1 MISATRR
8 RISSMSRR
16 ICHQGCDRLMS
27 SVREYSGQYLTIV
40 SGSVARV
47 TIQGAYFV
55 LLANTL
61 SLADFGLFAGISA
74 AGLIIGTFAGLG
86 FASAAFRT
94 AATKSRLVGRYLAGL
109 YVTFLVSI
117 PLCIACAYLLYDL
130 AFSGRVALSTYLA
143 IAVSDIVL
151 WRLLEVVSQVNNGLG
166 NFFQASMGP
175 LIGSGSRL
183 VAAVIFKL
191 TFTTLDEWALMY
203 LVANGVGTAFY
214 IWAFSPS
221 RRVCFRGV
229 ALLIIGRLRES
240 LLFAFSFF
248 VFYTQSELD
257 KLIAT
262 LLVDGRTA
270 GIYAISMRV
279 LDLTSVPVRGFLLL
293 LVREIMRNGRQ
304 RSKWSA
310 GLLIEAGLAAI
321 SLLGFA
327 LIALVLTEEP
337 TILGHQVAEAASLFM
352 FMPLVPPLKNLQEY
366 HAELFFAW
374 RRMDVRAF
382 TAVLLT
388 VMKAALTV
396 IIFLTARD
404 LRHMGLLFNLSFAV
418 TYVASA
424 TILFLTFYR
433 ARPVAGL
440 IGNVDRLEGAVTRQ
454 RHGSDPCDR
463 KRALSGSR

>member
-1 MISATRR
+1 MTRCQGITNRSKAKSQNARKRRPTPRFPAKSNPISRPLLLTSQAEPL
-8 RISSMSRR
+8 SS
-16 ICHQGCDRLMS
+16 
-27 SVREYSGQYLTIV
+27 
-40 SGSVARV
+40 
-47 TIQGAYFV
+47 
-55 LLANTL
+55 
-61 SLADFGLFAGISA
+61 
-74 AGLIIGTFAGLG
+74 
-86 FASAAFRT
+86 RT
-94 AATKSRLVGRYLAGL
+94 T
-109 YVTFLVSI
+109 
-117 PLCIACAYLLYDL
+117 
-130 AFSGRVALSTYLA
+130 
-143 IAVSDIVL
+143 
-151 WRLLEVVSQVNNGLG
+151 
-166 NFFQASMGP
+166 
-175 LIGSGSRL
+175 
-183 VAAVIFKL
+183 
-191 TFTTLDEWALMY
+191 
-203 LVANGVGTAFY
+203 
-214 IWAFSPS
+214 
-221 RRVCFRGV
+221 
-229 ALLIIGRLRES
+229 
-240 LLFAFSFF
+240 
-248 VFYTQSELD
+248 TQSELD

-279 LDLTSVPVRGFLLL
+279 LDLTSVPVRGFLAL

-366 HAELFFAW
+366 HGELFFAW

-418 TYVASA
+418 TYAASA
-424 TILFLTFYR
+424 AILFLTFYR
-433 ARPVAGL
+433 TRPVAGL
-440 IGNVDRLEGAVTRQ
+440 IGNVDRLDGAVTRQ
-454 RHGSDPCDR
+454 AAPQAARTQCDNRHGSDDPCGR
-463 KRALSGSR
+463 ERALSGSR

>member
-16 ICHQGCDRLMS
+16 IRHEGYDRLMS
-27 SVREYSGQYLTIV
+27 SGRQYLGQYLTIV

-47 TIQGAYFV
+47 TIQGVYFV

-61 SLADFGLFAGISA
+61 SLTDFGLFAGISA
-74 AGLIIGTFAGLG
+74 AGLIIGAFAGLG

-94 AATKSRLVGRYLAGL
+94 AATKSRLVGRYLASL
-109 YVTFLVSI
+109 YVTFLVSM
-117 PLCIACAYLLYDL
+117 PLCIGAAYLLYEF
-130 AFSGRVALSTYLA
+130 AFSGRLALSTYLA
-143 IAVSDIVL
+143 LAVSDIVL

-166 NFFQASMGP
+166 KFFQASLGP
-175 LIGSGSRL
+175 VIGSASRL

-191 TFTTLDEWALMY
+191 TFTSLDEWALMY

-221 RRVCFRGV
+221 RRICFRG
-229 ALLIIGRLRES
+229 ATLLIIGTLRDS

-270 GIYAISMRV
+270 GIYAISMRI
-279 LDLTSVPVRGFLLL
+279 LDLTGIPVRCFVLL
-293 LVREIMRNGRQ
+293 LVREIMRSGRQ
-304 RSKWSA
+304 ISKWGT
-310 GLLIEAGLAAI
+310 GLVIEAGLAAV
-321 SLLGFA
+321 SLVGFA
-327 LIALVLTEEP
+327 VIALVLTAYP
-337 TILGHQVAEAASLFM
+337 TLLGRQVAEAASLFM
-352 FMPLVPPLKNLQEY
+352 FMPLVPPFKYLQEY

-396 IIFLTARD
+396 VIFLIARD
-404 LRHMGLLFNLSFAV
+404 LRHMGVLFNLSFAV
-418 TYVASA
+418 TYVVSA

-433 ARPVAGL
+433 ARSAGNL
-440 IGNVDRLEGAVTRQ
+440 IENAGRLEGAVTQQAR
-454 RHGSDPCDR
+454 
-463 KRALSGSR
+463 

>member
-1 MISATRR
+1 
-8 RISSMSRR
+8 MSRKVR
-16 ICHQGCDRLMS
+16 HDGRDRLMS

-40 SGSVARV
+40 SGSAARV

-61 SLADFGLFAGISA
+61 SLNEFGLFAGISA
-74 AGLIIGTFAGLG
+74 AGIIIGSFAGLG

-94 AATKSRLVGRYLAGL
+94 AATKSILVGRYLAGM
-109 YVTFLVSI
+109 YATFLFST
-117 PLCIACAYLLYDL
+117 PLCIACAYLLYEL
-130 AFSGRVALSTYLA
+130 AFAGRVALSTYLA

-151 WRLLEVVSQVNNGLG
+151 WRLLEAVSQVNNGLG
-166 NFFQASMGP
+166 KFSQASVG
-175 LIGSGSRL
+175 LVIGSGTRL

-203 LVANGVGTAFY
+203 LVANGAGTAFY

-221 RRVCFRGV
+221 RRVCFRRV
-229 ALLIIGRLRES
+229 APLIIGRLRDS

-248 VFYTQSELD
+248 IFYAQSELD
-257 KLIAT
+257 KLIAI

-279 LDLTSVPVRGFLLL
+279 LDLTGVPVRGFLLL
-293 LVREIMRNGRQ
+293 LVREIMRSGGQ

-374 RRMDVRAF
+374 RKMEVRAF

-388 VMKAALTV
+388 LMKAALTV
-396 IIFLTARD
+396 VIFLSEHD
-404 LRHMGLLFNLSFAV
+404 LRHMGLMFNLLFAA
-418 TYVASA
+418 TYAASA

-433 ARPVAGL
+433 ARPAGDL
-440 IGNVDRLEGAVTRQ
+440 IGNVDRLDGAVTQQAR
-454 RHGSDPCDR
+454 
-463 KRALSGSR
+463 